1 MTKTPYPEGVRVP
14 VADLFTTFLKL
25 GLTSFGGP
33 VAHLGFYRAEF
44 VERRKWLSDEQYADT
59 VALAQFLPGP
69 ASSQV
74 GFATG
79 FMLGGW
85 PGALAAWTGFTLPSV
100 LLMVAFAL
108 LVTRLGDV
116 GNAGWL
122 TGLKIAAVAVVAQA
136 VAGMWHTL
144 VSAEGEPGRVKTA
157 LALGTAAFL
166 LVWPGAWAQVL
177 ALVLCGVTGWRFLPA
192 AGTAKTAGLQA
203 GISRRSGLMLL
214 VTFGVLLLGLPLLR
228 PLGAEFA
235 LADTVYRAGA
245 LVFGGG
251 HVVLPLLQ
259 AGFVP
264 QFLSA
269 DTFIAGYGAAN
280 AVPGP
285 LFTFASYLGAAQTS
299 FSPLLGALLAT
310 VMIFLPG
317 LLLMIGALPFWSALS
332 GRPDTRRALTGLN
345 AGVVGLLLAALYDP
359 VFTSAIHTA
368 PQLALALVAYAA
380 LTAGKAPAW
389 AVVVACAVV
398 GAVSG

>member
-1 MTKTPYPEGVRVP
+1 M
-14 VADLFTTFLKL
+14 TFLRL

-33 VAHLGFYRAEF
+33 VAHLGYYRTEF
-44 VERRKWLSDEQYADT
+44 VERKKWFSDEEYADT

-74 GFATG
+74 GFAVG

-100 LLMVAFAL
+100 LVMVAFAG
-108 LVTRLGDV
+108 LVSRLGNL

-136 VAGMWHTL
+136 VAGMWGSL
-144 VSAEGEPGRVKTA
+144 VSPPGTPGRLKPL
-157 LALGTAAFL
+157 LALGTAAGL
-166 LVWPGAWAQVL
+166 LLWPGVWAQVL
-177 ALVLCGVTGWRFLPA
+177 ALLVCGLLGWRFLPVA
-192 AGTAKTAGLQA
+192 EVNSGAGLRVNL
-203 GISRRSGLMLL
+203 SRRTGSGLILL
-214 VTFGVLLLGLPLLR
+214 VVVLLLTLPLLR
-228 PLGAEFA
+228 PLGPEFA

-264 QFLSA
+264 ALLSNE
-269 DTFIAGYGAAN
+269 TFIAGYGMAN

-285 LFTFASYLGAAQTS
+285 LFTFASYLGAAQQVVN
-299 FSPLLGALLAT
+299 PVAGVVLAT
-310 VMIFLPG
+310 LLIFLPG
-317 LLLMIGALPFWSALS
+317 LLLMIGALPHWAALS
-332 GRPDTRRALTGLN
+332 QRPDMRRALAGLN

-359 VFTSAIHTA
+359 VFTSAIHG
-368 PQLALALVAYAA
+368 PRHLAVALLAYAA
-380 LTAGKAPAW
+380 LTAGKVPSW
-389 AVVVACAVV
+389 ALVAGCAAV
-398 GAVSG
+398 GLVLF

>member
-1 MTKTPYPEGVRVP
+1 MQVP
-14 VADLFTTFLKL
+14 LSTLFLTFLRL

-33 VAHLGFYRAEF
+33 VAHLGYYRAEF
-44 VERRKWLSDEQYADT
+44 VERKKWLSDEGYADT

-100 LLMVAFAL
+100 LIMVGFAG
-108 LVTRLGDV
+108 LVTGLGDL
-116 GNAGWL
+116 GHAGWL
-122 TGLKIAAVAVVAQA
+122 AGLKVAAVAVVAQA
-136 VAGMWHTL
+136 VAGMWASL
-144 VSAEGEPGRVKTA
+144 VNADGTPGRLKAV
-157 LALGTAAFL
+157 LALGTAAGL
-166 LVWPGAWAQVL
+166 LLWPGAWAQVL
-177 ALVLCGVTGWRFLPA
+177 ALVLCGLIGWRFLPTSTS
-192 AGTAKTAGLQA
+192 GKTAGLNAQ
-203 GISRRSGLMLL
+203 ISRRGGAVLL
-214 VTFGVLLLGLPLLR
+214 AAFAALLLGLPLLR

-235 LADTVYRAGA
+235 LMDTVYRAGA

-264 QFLSA
+264 GFLSA
-269 DTFIAGYGAAN
+269 DTFIAGYGMAN

-285 LFTFASYLGAAQTS
+285 LFTFASYLGAAQTRIN
-299 FSPLLGALLAT
+299 PVLGATLAT

-317 LLLMIGALPFWSALS
+317 LLLMIGALPFWAALS
-332 GRPDTRRALTGLN
+332 GRPDTRRALAGLN

-359 VFTSAIHTA
+359 VFTSGIHG
-368 PQLALALVAYAA
+368 PRHLALALVAYAA
-380 LTAGKAPAW
+380 LTAGKVPAW
-389 AVVVACAVV
+389 AVVAGCAAV
-398 GAVSG
+398 GAAGW